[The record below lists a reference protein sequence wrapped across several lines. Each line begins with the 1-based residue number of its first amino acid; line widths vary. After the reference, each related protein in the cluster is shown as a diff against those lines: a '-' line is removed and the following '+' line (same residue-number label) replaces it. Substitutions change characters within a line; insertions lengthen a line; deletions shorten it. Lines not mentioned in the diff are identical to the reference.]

1 MMEREGEKVEEM
13 ADDDGLGLE
22 REGGFKPKGP
32 TVPKPNR
39 PLCETKN
46 IASKSRDGRGGG
58 RADDRRGEL

>member
-1 MMEREGEKVEEM
+1 MR
-13 ADDDGLGLE
+13 GLE